1 MKRFFFS
8 LFVFGCS
15 FLILFGLHAQAE
27 SQQEET
33 LAYEVMTPEL
43 RIIDQKEGSGRVA
56 KSGDTVVVHYVGT
69 LESGK
74 QFDSSI
80 GRGIPFE
87 FQLGV
92 GQVISGWDQGVV
104 GMKEGGKRKLII
116 PPEFAYG
123 DRDLGVIP
131 PNSTLIFRVEL
142 LKVK

>member
-1 MKRFFFS
+1 MAS
-8 LFVFGCS
+8 
-15 FLILFGLHAQAE
+15 
-27 SQQEET
+27 
-33 LAYEVMTPEL
+33 EL
-43 RIIDQKEGSGRVA
+43 RVIDQKEGSGRVA
-56 KSGDTVVVHYVGT
+56 KSGDAVVVHYVGT

-74 QFDSSI
+74 QFDSSVD
-80 GRGIPFE
+80 RGVPFE

-116 PPEFAYG
+116 PPELAYG

-131 PNSTLIFRVEL
+131 PNSTLIFQVEL